1 MVSWI
6 EDTVSESHQ
15 ELETLTSNVTRALR
29 DVVDLTGKLIGKPSS
44 LPADLPDLPRELSFW
59 IGAHLGGPVADH
71 QQALLEITDTG
82 ERLQAGIR
90 TSRPDPA
97 PAGGTHGP
105 EGHLLHPWRRL
116 GRELTWRASFR
127 AGLLLPL
134 LLTGT
139 ALAVAVAG
147 RCFGCA
153 VPGAYLSTAS
163 VAAAY
168 DRWTD
173 DRLLE
178 RLWGEHVHLGHYGD
192 PPGPRDF
199 RAAKAAFVHELVRW
213 SGLDQLPPGSRVLD
227 VGCGIGG
234 SARILARDYGLEVL
248 GISISPAQI
257 ARARELTPPDLPGC
271 RFAVMDALALDLP
284 DGTASGGFDA
294 VWSVEAGPHMPDKQR
309 YADEMLRVLKP
320 GGCLA
325 VADWN
330 RRDPED
336 GPMNRRERWVMRQ
349 LLDQWAHPEFASIRS
364 LRNNLEPSPWNR
376 GLAITTGGLD
386 GPHPPLLGGF
396 DPRGRAAPSCRAGPG
411 GRSSGSGTSGNSD
424 APADALGLPQRSDA
438 VRRVPRI
445 SAQRHRPSACSGGD
459 RSLRQDA
466 QSLLPRP
473 PGW

>member
-1 MVSWI
+1 MGSIVS
-6 EDTVSESHQ
+6 
-15 ELETLTSNVTRALR
+15 
-29 DVVDLTGKLIGKPSS
+29 G
-44 LPADLPDLPRELSFW
+44 
-59 IGAHLGGPVADH
+59 GA
-71 QQALLEITDTG
+71 
-82 ERLQAGIR
+82 
-90 TSRPDPA
+90 
-97 PAGGTHGP
+97 
-105 EGHLLHPWRRL
+105 
-116 GRELTWRASFR
+116 
-127 AGLLLPL
+127 LLPL

-139 ALAVAVAG
+139 ALAAAVAVALWQ
-147 RCFGCA
+147 RRSR
-153 VPGAYLSTAS
+153 AYLSPAS

-192 PPGPRDF
+192 PPGARDF
-199 RAAKAAFVHELVRW
+199 RAAKAAFVHELVHW
-213 SGLDQLPPGSRVLD
+213 SGLDRLPPGSRVLD

-284 DGTASGGFDA
+284 DGTASEGFDA

-364 LRNNLEPSPWNR
+364 LRNNLEQSPWNR
-376 GLAITTGGLD
+376 GLAITTADWTVPTL
-386 GPHPPLLGGF
+386 
-396 DPRGRAAPSCRAGPG
+396 PSWVDSILEG
-411 GRSSGSGTSGNSD
+411 
-424 APADALGLPQRSDA
+424 
-438 VRRVPRI
+438 VRRPAAVLSLGAGAVVQGLRETPTLLLMHWAFRRGLMQFGVFRG
-445 SAQRHRPSACSGGD
+445 SRPAGHSPSPA
-459 RSLRQDA
+459 
-466 QSLLPRP
+466 
-473 PGW
+473 